1 MEAELPKSQSFK
13 QKTESTSNQHPM
25 KRIPLVFVTA
35 LCSALLSLGVQS
47 APVLLATAQP
57 SPVTIAGVRVP
68 VSFTAPG
75 KGFVSLAL
83 YDKSGVLVRSLMYAK
98 PVEKGKQSIEWD
110 GTTDMGKPAA
120 TGAYTAKGVFFTAAP
135 SLKYEMIVGKSGNPP
150 WRTADGKGD
159 WGGNLG
165 FPSSIVSNGKSVMM
179 TYAAVEDNQ
188 ITGIQQMDGD
198 GSIQARYYSFYP
210 WDTRMAAAMDDTN
223 YYLGI
228 LNTEKKQIE
237 IAEYKLGEPRGKIH
251 VVLPTTAHQ
260 DQTETRWRGRF
271 TAWLDGV
278 ALTKDTLFATIGDD
292 NNLFII
298 DRATGQIRK
307 TISIPNPHGLAVSN
321 GKLFVVSGK
330 KVLRLSLQGETEA
343 TVVDEGTLQSPGPL
357 AVDGAGNI
365 YVGDGGA
372 VGVFGATSKG
382 GTRQVHVFASDGKPL
397 HNIGKAGGA
406 PTEGRFDEDGMGVI
420 TSLAVGPG
428 AEGTPVLWVNDIATG
443 FPRTTRWSLDGK
455 LQRQWFG
462 RKLSLFSDV
471 FNAGRPNELLYVS
484 DAFADEPGIS
494 AYEMDIS
501 KKTWR
506 PSWHYETKWADM
518 YQEDVYLSFTHG
530 GNPLSGP
537 RGKDAR
543 WPVFHYA
550 SRNFVTYK
558 GRNYFMGTGGNDD
571 SPIFLYGPNQKPRP
585 VALVG
590 NHRCEKKAD
599 GKIESFYDQGPNNWF
614 TWADKSDDGKM
625 ALDEII
631 YTENPTILA
640 KTSRLNQARL
650 DENLNV
656 IMKRFVNEDGK
667 TRLVDSI
674 LPLKELLPNGAPVY
688 DWSQLR
694 DITPLQAPDLT
705 GGDGLKKIDV
715 YNMPIPIETK
725 DAFYSMV
732 EPSSHQPLTLPGID
746 GQGWWASRNWRTK
759 VARFDKKTGKNLW
772 AVGRRAPGKA
782 ENGQMYH
789 PAALAGVE
797 GDAVFVTDTLGPV
810 WVWSTD
816 GLFLGHIYNNFNSG
830 IQDDKTLY
838 GEIQATIVFSDP
850 KTRKIYSIAN
860 DTGAHIH
867 EVILPKLTPVSG
879 GTITLSAGQAAQAMS
894 WNPDGV
900 SPTEKPTYQAYMTT
914 RPMKI
919 DGDFGDWW
927 LGDNKP
933 QIPNALVL
941 LDGQR
946 LADVR
951 LTYDAQNLY
960 LAYSVSAANGVA
972 NSGSEL
978 PISPFVSG
986 AYVDFSIAPNWN
998 GPRPDVREG
1007 DMRILLARV
1016 QEGGASKDF
1025 QRGFWQK
1032 KSGGINPQTITS
1044 PAATVRFDQI
1054 AEVPGLQMAYK
1065 VGATDAKTDLTS
1077 YDVEVAVPLASLGL
1091 QNPTGKTVGFDA
1103 SVAIANAEGNRRERA
1118 AHWAGLSEAVVVD
1131 RPGSARLLPDT
1142 WGKLQF
1148 LPAP

>member
-1 MEAELPKSQSFK
+1 MKPK
-13 QKTESTSNQHPM
+13 P
-25 KRIPLVFVTA
+25 IVFVA
-35 LCSALLSLGVQS
+35 AFCGALLSHRAQS
-47 APVLLATAQP
+47 APVSLAASQA
-57 SPVTIAGVRVP
+57 SPVTTAGVRVP
-68 VSFTAPG
+68 VSFTAPD

-98 PVEKGKQSIEWD
+98 PVEKGRQSIEWD

-120 TGAYTAKGVFFTAAP
+120 PGAYTAKGVFFTAAP

-165 FPSSIVSNGKSVMM
+165 FPSSIVSNAKSVMM

-198 GSIQARYYSFYP
+198 GNIQTRYYSFYP

-237 IAEYKLGEPRGKIH
+237 IAVYKLGEPRGKIL
-251 VVLPTTAHQ
+251 VALPTKPHQ
-260 DQTETRWRGRF
+260 DVTETRWRGRF
-271 TAWLDGV
+271 EAWLDGV
-278 ALTKDTLFATIGDD
+278 APTKDTLFASIGADD
-292 NNLFII
+292 ALFII

-307 TISIPNPHGLAVSN
+307 QVTLSSPHGMAVSN
-321 GKLFVVSGK
+321 GRLLVVSGN
-330 KVLRLSLQGETEA
+330 KVLRLTLDGEVEA
-343 TVVDEGTLQSPGPL
+343 TVVDEGVLKAANAL
-357 AVDGAGNI
+357 AVDGAGNF
-365 YVGDGGA
+365 YVSDSG
-372 VGVFGATSKG
+372 TSTVLG
-382 GTRQVHVFASDGKPL
+382 SGSSAGSRQIHVFAPDGRLLRK
-397 HNIGKAGGA
+397 IGA
-406 PTEGRFDEDGMGVI
+406 PGGTPREGRFQENGLGNV
-420 TSLAVGPG
+420 TSLCMGPDG
-428 AEGTPVLWVNDIATG
+428 QTLWVNDIATG

-471 FNAGRPNELLYVS
+471 FNPGRPNELLYVS

-494 AYEMDIS
+494 AYEMDIAQ
-501 KKTWR
+501 KTWR
-506 PSWHYETKWADM
+506 PAWHYDTKWADM

-550 SRNFVTYK
+550 SRSFVTYK

-590 NHRCEKKAD
+590 NHRSQKRPD

-614 TWADKSDDGKM
+614 TWADKSDDGKI

-631 YTENPTILA
+631 YTENPTMLT

-674 LPLKELLPNGAPVY
+674 LPLKELLPNGAPIY

-705 GGDGLKKIDV
+705 GGDGLKKINL
-715 YNMPIPIETK
+715 YYMPIPIETK

-759 VARFDKKTGKNLW
+759 VARFDKTTGKNLW

-797 GDAVFVTDTLGPV
+797 GGAVFVTDTLGPV
-810 WVWSTD
+810 WVWNTD
-816 GLFLGHIYNNFNSG
+816 GLFLGHLYNNFNSG

-838 GEIQATIVFSDP
+838 GEIQATTVFTDP
-850 KTRKIYSIAN
+850 KTGEIYSIAN

-867 EVILPKLTPVSG
+867 EVILPRLTPVSA
-879 GTITLSAGQAAQAMS
+879 GTITLSAGQAAQALS
-894 WNPDGV
+894 WDPDGMA
-900 SPTEKPTYQAYMTT
+900 PTEKPTYQAYMTT

-951 LTYDAQNLY
+951 ATYDTQNLY

-986 AYVDFSIAPNWN
+986 AYVDFSIAPDWN

-1007 DMRILLARV
+1007 DVRVLLARV
-1016 QEGGASKDF
+1016 HEGGAAKDF

-1032 KSGGINPQTITS
+1032 KAGGINPQTITS

-1065 VGATDAKTDLTS
+1065 VGVTDAKTGRTS

-1142 WGKLQF
+1142 WGTLQF